1 MQTRLPIL
9 CLVSLA
15 AAFHAGSTLSQD
27 SMSEDSPVFMVI
39 DGHND
44 LPWQYE
50 KRFDNRLAP
59 LDVSE
64 RQEDLDPPLHTDL
77 PRLREGGVGAQFWSV
92 YIPIDSYGGAPGDA
106 SRVMTQM
113 DVVRRLV
120 ERYPDDLML
129 AMTAEDVRQAHA
141 AGKIGSL
148 MGIEGGHAIEN
159 SLGTLRSMYVAGAR
173 YMTLTHSKGL
183 LWADSATDEHRHD
196 GLTEFGESVVRE
208 MNRLGMLVDLSH
220 VSEATM
226 QDALRVTAAP
236 VIFSHS
242 SARAVADHPRN
253 VPDSVLS
260 QIPENGGVVMV
271 TFVPGFVSQARR
283 DWDLERNGEEARLKA
298 VFPYDEAE
306 RTTQLQRW
314 EVSRPRPVV
323 TLAQVADHID
333 HLRDVAGVA
342 HIGIGGDFD
351 GISSVIQGLEDVS
364 TYPALFAELKR
375 RGYSDEDCRAI
386 AGGNVLRVLEANE
399 AVARRLRAERLA
411 MDPPQTAAS
420 E

>member
-1 MQTRLPIL
+1 LF
-9 CLVSLA
+9 SLA
-15 AAFHAGSTLSQD
+15 VAIAAAPALAKDT
-27 SMSEDSPVFMVI
+27 MSEDAPVFMVI

-50 KRFDNRLAP
+50 KRFDNRLSP

-64 RQEDLDPPLHTDL
+64 RQDEWDPPLHTDL

-92 YIPIDSYGGAPGDA
+92 YIPIDSYGGASGDA

-120 ERYPDDLML
+120 ERYPDDLAL
-129 AMTAEDVRQAHA
+129 AMTAEDVREAYAQ
-141 AGKIGSL
+141 GKIGSL

-159 SLGTLRSMYVAGAR
+159 SLGTLRSLYAAGAR
-173 YMTLTHSKGL
+173 YMTLTHSMGL

-196 GLTEFGESVVRE
+196 GLTKFGESVVQE

-271 TFVPGFVSQARR
+271 TFVPGFISQARR
-283 DWDLERNGEEARLKA
+283 DWSLARSGEQARLRA
-298 VFPYDEAE
+298 VFPYDEAK
-306 RTTQLQRW
+306 RAAQLERW
-314 EVSRPRPVV
+314 ESSRPMPVV
-323 TLAQVADHID
+323 MLAQVADHID
-333 HLRDVAGVA
+333 HIRDVAGVA

-351 GISSVIQGLEDVS
+351 GITSVIQGLEDVS
-364 TYPALFAELKR
+364 TYPDLFAELKR
-375 RGYSDEDCRAI
+375 RGYSDEDCQAI

-399 AVARRLRAERLA
+399 AVARRLQAERLA
-411 MDPPQTAAS
+411 IDPPQIATNGK
-420 E
+420 